1 MQIDRDLQQ
10 LGLSCFTGALSC
22 CCLVWRRVELGQ
34 DVDLLVSGNGIDQRQ
49 PTVGA
54 SLGLW
59 ASMDPSCCC
68 IHVAGNMHAPVLL
81 CTVYHIII
89 RKILPR
95 RKGRFR
101 IINNVTYIKLMFL
114 ARRRVHAT
122 FTSHV
127 RRSGLCACLTLCL
140 ATPTCSGLASLPC
153 CRSNELHV
161 PMPSC
166 QRQSA
171 GLRAFHVPM
180 PSCQRASVSQLA
192 SLPSHHFQS
201 TLDWTGTR
209 CDDLSI

>member
-1 MQIDRDLQQ
+1 M
-10 LGLSCFTGALSC
+10 
-22 CCLVWRRVELGQ
+22 
-34 DVDLLVSGNGIDQRQ
+34 DLLVSGNGIDQRE

-122 FTSHV
+122 FISHV
-127 RRSGLCACLTLCL
+127 RRTGLCACLTLCL

-153 CRSNELHV
+153 CRSNELLCFGRAGCMHGTFIA
-161 PMPSC
+161 
-166 QRQSA
+166 SA
-171 GLRAFHVPM
+171 GLRACHVPM

-192 SLPSHHFQS
+192 SLPSHHFKS
-201 TLDWTGTR
+201 TLGLTP
-209 CDDLSI
+209 SVP

>member
-1 MQIDRDLQQ
+1 MRIARDLQ

-114 ARRRVHAT
+114 ARRRVCTPPSSRMCDVQDSVHAWLYAWQRQRALDSLPYLVVVQ
-122 FTSHV
+122 TSFYTLDGHACTG
-127 RRSGLCACLTLCL
+127 GLHERHLHRKCGTPCVPCANAKL
-140 ATPTCSGLASLPC
+140 PTRIGLAARFPTKS
-153 CRSNELHV
+153 S
-161 PMPSC
+161 
-166 QRQSA
+166 
-171 GLRAFHVPM
+171 
-180 PSCQRASVSQLA
+180 
-192 SLPSHHFQS
+192 FQINF
-201 TLDWTGTR
+201 R
-209 CDDLSI
+209 P